1 MSILIFKF
9 VSDFEF
15 YFVMPKDLDRHI
27 FEYSEITSQIY
38 IGANACCKVHLKD
51 ELVHKGINAEINL
64 EEAEA
69 ETPIGLEAYLW
80 LPTKDDFAPNFA
92 QLEIGVRALEGLIRH
107 NKKVLVHCL
116 NGHGRS
122 PTLVIAYFLAQGWA
136 LEDALKLIKQK
147 RPEIHLTEYQ
157 LRALEEWKEWI
168 KNTRTHR

>member
-1 MSILIFKF
+1 MS
-9 VSDFEF
+9 
-15 YFVMPKDLDRHI
+15 KDIDHPI

-51 ELVHKGINAEINL
+51 ELFHKGIDAEINL
-64 EEAEA
+64 EEAET
-69 ETPIGLEAYLW
+69 ETPIGIEAYLW

-92 QLEIGVRALEGLIRH
+92 QMEIGARALEGMIRH
-107 NKKVLVHCL
+107 NKKVLVHCK

-122 PTLVIAYFLAQGWA
+122 PTLVIAYFLAQGWTM
-136 LEDALKLIKQK
+136 EDALKLIKEK

-168 KNTRTHR
+168 VNTRTHQVQSSK